1 MRKMRKLKVSLLT
14 GRTIDQGR
22 VKEKSKFS
30 DEYRENVAVCYLDPE
45 DMKKLG
51 IREDMNIR
59 VTTRFGS
66 VTVKA
71 KRSLRA
77 PHPGVIFIPYGAWAN
92 QVTDARTNSVGMPS
106 LKGIDAEVEA
116 APEDEVLSLEEL
128 IKRSYVKG

>member
-1 MRKMRKLKVSLLT
+1 MREMRKLKVSLLT

-92 QVTDARTNSVGMPS
+92 QVTDPRTNSVGMPS